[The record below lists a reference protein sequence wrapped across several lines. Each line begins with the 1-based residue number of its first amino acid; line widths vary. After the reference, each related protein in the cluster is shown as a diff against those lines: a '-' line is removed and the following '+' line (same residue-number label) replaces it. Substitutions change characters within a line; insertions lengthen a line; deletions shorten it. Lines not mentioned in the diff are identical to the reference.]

1 MVVAQR
7 LVRKICPDC
16 RQSYEPDENTL
27 ELLGIDRQAVGEF
40 ARGKGCRYCFDSGFS
55 GREGVYEILNV
66 GNEMQNAIAQG
77 KNTLELKEIAVE
89 KGMKTLLDAALMKVS
104 DGKTTVEE
112 IKRVIAPER
121 F

>member
-16 RQSYEPDENTL
+16 RENYEPHEKTL
-27 ELLGIDRQAVGEF
+27 ELLGIDRQTVGEF
-40 ARGKGCRYCFDSGFS
+40 VRGKGCRYCFDSGFS
-55 GREGVYEILNV
+55 GREGVYEILSI
-66 GNEMQNAIAQG
+66 GNDIQNAIAQG
-77 KNTLELKEIAVE
+77 KSALELKEMAVE
-89 KGMKTLLDAALMKVS
+89 KGMKTLLDTALLKVS
-104 DGKTTVEE
+104 DGKSTVEE